1 MSPFL
6 DELRRNFRVAD
17 FFDIALISIFIYSLV
32 IWFRRTASRMMVIGL
47 SVLAFIYFLARHFDL
62 YLTSL
67 LFQMVFA
74 VLLVALIV
82 VFQEE
87 IRRGFE
93 RIALW
98 GTLRDRRRHAVFPG
112 VDSLLE
118 AVGEMASS
126 RVGALIVIQGREPL
140 ERHVEGG
147 IALFGR
153 VSKPLLCSIFDP
165 HSAGHDGAV
174 LVEGDRVSKFAA
186 HLPLSKNLAEI
197 GTLGTRH
204 AAAVGVSER
213 CDCFVIAVS
222 EEQGTIRVAEHG
234 HMDPMSSVAQ
244 LKDRLERFFVQRFPR
259 AAGGFDWGRWAREN
273 ARTKIFAAGLA
284 CLFWFFLA
292 YRAETIQRTFAVPI
306 EYRNLPFDWVLEGRK
321 PAEAMVTLSG
331 SERAFRLMNPVTL
344 RLSLDLGSIQ
354 QGPQRLL
361 ISEED
366 LRRPNNLRVYRIE
379 PNVIAIEA
387 YPVRLETLPVEP
399 QVVGHLARGLKLT
412 RVKVIP
418 ETLRV
423 YIRRSHL
430 DQVEKIFT
438 EPIDLSEITQTT
450 LVRSRVA
457 LPEYIQPL
465 ESDLGE
471 IRVTVEVEPAGS

>member
-1 MSPFL
+1 MMPFL
-6 DELRRNFRVAD
+6 EELTRNLRIAD
-17 FFDIALISIFIYSLV
+17 FFDVALISVFIYALA
-32 IWFRRTASRMMVIGL
+32 IWFRRSASRMMVIGL

-118 AVGEMASS
+118 AIGELGAN
-126 RVGALIVIQGREPL
+126 RVGALIVIRGREPL
-140 ERHVEGG
+140 DRHVEGG
-147 IALFGR
+147 IPLFGR
-153 VSKPLLCSIFDP
+153 ISRPLLSSIFDP

-174 LVEGDRVSKFAA
+174 LIEGDRIAKFAA

-197 GTLGTRH
+197 GMLGTRH
-204 AAAVGVSER
+204 AAALGMSER

-222 EEQGTIRVAEHG
+222 EEQGIIRVAEHG
-234 HMDPMSSVAQ
+234 HMDPMHSVAQ
-244 LKDRLERFFVQRFPR
+244 LKDRLERFFAQRFPR
-259 AAGGFDWGRWAREN
+259 ATGGFDWKRWAREN
-273 ARTKIFAAGLA
+273 ARTKVFAVALA

-306 EYRNLPFDWVLEGRK
+306 EYRNLPSDWILEGRK
-321 PAEAMVTLSG
+321 PAEAMATLSG
-331 SERAFRLMNPVTL
+331 SERAFRLMNPVSL

-366 LRRPNNLRVYRIE
+366 LKRPANLRVYRIE
-379 PNVIAIEA
+379 PNVIALEA
-387 YPVRLETLPVEP
+387 YPVRLESLPVEP
-399 QVVGHLARGLKLT
+399 QVVGRLPKGLKLA

-423 YIRRSHL
+423 YVRRSHL
-430 DQVEKIFT
+430 EQGGRIFT

-457 LPEYIQPL
+457 LPEHIRPL

-471 IRVTVEVEPAGS
+471 IRVTVEVEPAG